1 MALAMAAVAAE
12 ELVVVLVAV
21 GGAVPVTKMVLPLL
35 ALPMRRQ
42 PHPPYL
48 PALRAWSPTPSNP
61 PQLHHRRL
69 CPPTPAKTAATR
81 IRATAG
87 RPALALRQVAVP
99 SLHNKAG

>member
-35 ALPMRRQ
+35 ALPMQRQ

-48 PALRAWSPTPSNP
+48 PALRA
-61 PQLHHRRL
+61 
-69 CPPTPAKTAATR
+69 
-81 IRATAG
+81 
-87 RPALALRQVAVP
+87 
-99 SLHNKAG
+99 